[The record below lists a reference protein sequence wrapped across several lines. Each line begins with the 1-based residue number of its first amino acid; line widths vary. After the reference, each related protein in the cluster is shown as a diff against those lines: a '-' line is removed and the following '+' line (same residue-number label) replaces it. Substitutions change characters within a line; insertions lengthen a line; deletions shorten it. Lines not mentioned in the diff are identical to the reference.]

1 MKKYLHLF
9 LLASFM
15 LPLSMN
21 AQQSNGS
28 NSSFNPDKIIY
39 GGSFGFGFSNDFWS
53 FSVSPQIGYKLT
65 DKFHVGAGVG
75 YSYAKRNS
83 DYSVYTL
90 VKDGGNQW
98 LEEYKWVDMAYNY
111 KESSASFN
119 LFANYYPWQ
128 KLILSLK
135 PEIMHTWYRAN
146 LHNEKFS
153 ENKFV
158 PVVIVGA
165 GFHLK
170 PFILQLNYELI
181 QDEYSP
187 YSDNVFF
194 SVGVMF

>member
-1 MKKYLHLF
+1 MKKNLRLF
-9 LLASFM
+9 LLALVM

-21 AQQSNGS
+21 AQQSSVS
-28 NSSFNPDKIIY
+28 NSSFNPNKIIY
-39 GGSFGFGFSNDFWS
+39 GGSLGFGFSSDFWS
-53 FSVSPQIGYKLT
+53 LSVSPQIGYKLT
-65 DKFHVGAGVG
+65 DKFHVGVGVG
-75 YSYAKRNS
+75 YSYAKRDS
-83 DYSVYTL
+83 DYSIISPGDT
-90 VKDGGNQW
+90 GGTQQKN
-98 LEEYKWVDMAYNY
+98 MAYNY

-128 KLILSLK
+128 KFILSLK

-146 LHNEKFS
+146 LHNVEFS

-165 GFHLK
+165 GFHLE

-194 SVGVMF
+194 SVGIMF